1 MNWLDAIF
9 VVFLVLGALRGLFSG
24 KLLPLLII
32 FSVWIMSI
40 ALAANFEDQLGDT
53 FGDYHWYPLLAFF
66 LILSIVQVAIY
77 WSGIPTI
84 VVNSIGWKPQKWMD
98 MAGGVVLS
106 ACITLIYAGL
116 VWRVLWEIAQEV
128 AIRPG
133 FAAGGSGFGAA
144 YYDLIE
150 GSAVRPALISFIEAF
165 KPPLG
170 VVLGSLIG
178 AALIGL
184 AIASRLR
191 GGEGEDWAD
200 ETEPIDGE
208 GRDDEQGPETTSG
221 TRSI

>member
-40 ALAANFEDQLGDT
+40 ALAVNFEDQLGDT
-53 FGDYHWYPLLAFF
+53 FGDYHWYSLLAFF
-66 LILSIVQVAIY
+66 IILGVIQLAIY
-77 WSGIPTI
+77 WSGIPT
-84 VVNSIGWKPQKWMD
+84 VVLTSIRWKPEKWMD
-98 MAGGVVLS
+98 MAGGAVLS
-106 ACITLIYAGL
+106 ACITMIYAGI
-116 VWRVLWEIAQEV
+116 VWRVLWEIAREV

-133 FAAGGSGFGAA
+133 FSVEGSGFGSA
-144 YYDLIE
+144 YYNLIE
-150 GSAVRPALISFIEAF
+150 GSAVRPALVSFIEAF
-165 KPPLG
+165 EPPLG

-191 GGEGEDWAD
+191 SSGGDDWAD
-200 ETEPIDGE
+200 DTGPDDGE
-208 GRDDEQGPETTSG
+208 DRDDGRG
-221 TRSI
+221 

>member
-32 FSVWIMSI
+32 FSVWIMGI
-40 ALAANFEDQLGDT
+40 ALAVNFEDQLGDT
-53 FGDYHWYPLLAFF
+53 FGTYHWYPLIAFF
-66 LILSIVQVAIY
+66 IILAVVQVAIY
-77 WSGIPTI
+77 WSGIPT
-84 VVNSIGWKPQKWMD
+84 VVANSIGWKPRKWMD
-98 MAGGVVLS
+98 MAGGVLLS
-106 ACITLIYAGL
+106 ACITMIYAGL

-128 AIRPG
+128 AMRPG
-133 FAAGGSGFGAA
+133 FSVEGSGFGAS
-144 YYDLIE
+144 YYNLIE

-165 KPPLG
+165 EPPLG

-191 GGEGEDWAD
+191 SGRDESWAD
-200 ETEPIDGE
+200 ERVVGSEDL
-208 GRDDEQGPETTSG
+208 DDEREQETRSGTTSL
-221 TRSI
+221 